1 MRDADDDSG
10 ADDDGPEAAP
20 DPTTTAASAPASEP
34 GSDPDDGPTEVTRAC
49 GCNRTLRDPSVISE
63 PRYGFW
69 ATATLLF
76 GVTAAPRAVDFQC
89 LKCRKIIASV
99 TDAATIR
106 RFTH

>member
-1 MRDADDDSG
+1 MRDADDDGG
-10 ADDDGPEAAP
+10 ADHDDDGPEAAP
-20 DPTTTAASAPASEP
+20 GPTTTAASEPAS
-34 GSDPDDGPTEVTRAC
+34 DPEDGPTEVTRAC

-89 LKCRKIIASV
+89 LKCRKVIASV